1 MQDAFS
7 IRAGELIFLEILE
20 GEVTSQIFGSL
31 RQPSVCAGVGE
42 CAHVGAL
49 LPVGVLTNVVFV
61 GAFVGLVRIASY
73 LVAESF
79 TGSFSWCS
87 DISFGW

>member
-1 MQDAFS
+1 MQDAFL
-7 IRAGELIFLEILE
+7 ILAGKLILGDILE
-20 GEVTSQIFGSL
+20 GEVASQIFGSS

-42 CAHVGAL
+42 CAHAGAL

-61 GAFVGLVRIASY
+61 GVFVGLVRIVSY

-79 TGSFSWCS
+79 TG
-87 DISFGW
+87 